1 MFSDYLFEQAIGEPS
16 FAIFEFENPVQSL
29 FNIAAQGLE
38 KERFRGAPKNDGYSP
53 SNDKFAAEYQHIEP
67 LRSDLATGA
76 RLPVEQQTRICMKI
90 DQFVVKSRKT
100 DTLHKTVHMISM
112 NRFRKCS
119 G

>member
-1 MFSDYLFEQAIGEPS
+1 
-16 FAIFEFENPVQSL
+16 
-29 FNIAAQGLE
+29 
-38 KERFRGAPKNDGYSP
+38 
-53 SNDKFAAEYQHIEP
+53 
-67 LRSDLATGA
+67 
-76 RLPVEQQTRICMKI
+76 MKI